1 MFYKWPNLLNFGAFG
16 HFEYELL
23 KEKSRRDGEEKAVSW
38 KWLSTVDIF
47 LKLMNR
53 ACPAAAFLTSIAS
66 APEVAKEESRE
77 DREGSKARRFDLI
90 WEPRMDTEEHECK
103 VRLKWLARRV
113 DLISDPPS
121 PSGYGRTSC

>member
-53 ACPAAAFLTSIAS
+53 SCPAVAL
-66 APEVAKEESRE
+66 AKEESSE
-77 DREGSKARRFDLI
+77 DREGSK
-90 WEPRMDTEEHECK
+90 
-103 VRLKWLARRV
+103 V
-113 DLISDPPS
+113 
-121 PSGYGRTSC
+121 